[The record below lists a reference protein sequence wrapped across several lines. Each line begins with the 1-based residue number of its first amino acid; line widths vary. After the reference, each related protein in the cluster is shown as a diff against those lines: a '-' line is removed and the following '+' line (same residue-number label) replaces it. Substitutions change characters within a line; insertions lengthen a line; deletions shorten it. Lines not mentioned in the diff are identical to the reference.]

1 MGTSTQRNE
10 NWRWP
15 PSLTAVG
22 PDEEDAVQAE
32 DAVRA
37 DDAVRAEDAVVNS
50 VVLGD
55 QGEDADPRENLA
67 GLVRK

>member
-37 DDAVRAEDAVVNS
+37 EDAVVNS